1 MPWSVFQGWLIEQHG
16 DHKLHFM
23 NRLWTSNPIPSIKLA
38 RRRPQIFPFFVTRNG
53 EGMPVILPIDERT
66 DLETLILSNSLRFWE
81 LVESARRS
89 KRTPIE
95 ELPDSDDDAAWA
107 KLAAEAPE
115 ANPRPK
121 TFPPV

>member
-1 MPWSVFQGWLIEQHG
+1 
-16 DHKLHFM
+16 
-23 NRLWTSNPIPSIKLA
+23 
-38 RRRPQIFPFFVTRNG
+38 
-53 EGMPVILPIDERT
+53 MPVILPIDERT